1 MILVT
6 VGILGN
12 IFRMAEQDYSPKV
25 RTTFIGMTSILTL
38 LVYTKLAPPVITA
51 SIPTVG
57 NDGAARQNS
66 LPETIKSSIFTVMNQ
81 DNTITTQILAGDLHN
96 VYDANTP
103 APLNTLGGN
112 QRAVSAPHGSLQST
126 AMTNTP
132 IPQKSINMAMEN
144 ARLTGQ
150 DSPVITETLGVIDE
164 HITEMN
170 TPRSSLLA
178 SPRNKGNDSGSEYS
192 SHVDHRLS
200 YITGNET
207 DEEDTLTPEQV
218 VNWNPRQAAQYLHE
232 IGVEQRHCDIFQ
244 EQEITGEVLLNLE
257 KSELFMP
264 ELDLGPIGRRLATWH
279 KIKAFQEEVKSKRGA
294 ATPSVTGSTSA
305 SVPSVNGSSFARTM
319 DPAYRSASYRYSQQ
333 NSPMILE
340 DDSSLLIQSVDPA
353 ARPSAAA
360 ARELNHSRRH
370 SSMDYAK
377 SDRGTPPVSPGT
389 STQPFFHRPQGS
401 FDKNWTLPT
410 VPISTGGKPPRAS
423 TMLGFGAL
431 GMVSPGLPLIGDRRA
446 MTSSTVDLAKKQS
459 AAAATDID
467 RGYLSSGEAESGR
480 SKIRNLLRKSQPNS
494 ANHSRQN
501 SGNNDTRSILSTGT
515 SATKRHSR
523 FGSAGS
529 IFGTLDRQL
538 EFHPTL
544 GHQTV
549 PPSPPLSRTDSK
561 ALARAES
568 TVSRSRT
575 LSLRNSSSASGPNT
589 ATTLAGVGI
598 ATFSPSTPLTA
609 PAAIANASTTADAT
623 PLVTKLDYAESPTS
637 LTSKSNPVSPIIKS
651 ESFGPLSRMTSTL
664 RSGKRSSSEAVTN
677 IEKSQISSPMVPST
691 VAEAPLQS
699 PARTGSTSP
708 SAASKS
714 IEMDTT
720 PDTSIKGAAPMA
732 ATRAISGSK
741 RSKNKKDT
749 SAYKSLQTISPE
761 QAIEGCS
768 HSGWMHKK
776 SAKMTSTFKSRYF
789 VLKDKRLSYFY
800 TLEDT
805 VEKGLIDINAHRVE
819 QVEHD
824 LVTSLY
830 ATLSGTKSG
839 PTSPA
844 YAPSATGT
852 TTPNATQSQA
862 GPFFFKL
869 VPPKT
874 GLSRAVQFTRPAV
887 HFFAVDNYE
896 EGREWFLALKKASI
910 DRDESQ
916 PVATTYS
923 QKTISLAKAQEQR
936 HRPPA
941 LMNTE
946 ELPEPKMQDTNANSE
961 EPVQINNDAL
971 TTEESKSSPH
981 QVSQVSA
988 EYIVN
993 EHPVAGATIP
1003 HEGPMEVTA
1012 EDTAGVAPVSETA
1025 SSFQRP
1031 QSEQPN
1037 GSMDDQNKTS
1047 PTLRLVRSLSGGL
1060 GQHNEV
1066 AEEILA
1072 D

>member
-12 IFRMAEQDYSPKV
+12 ISKMAEQDCFLKV
-25 RTTFIGMTSILTL
+25 KIAFINMTSILTSP
-38 LVYTKLAPPVITA
+38 VYTKPAPPAIAA
-51 SIPTVG
+51 SIPTAG
-57 NDGAARQNS
+57 NTGAARQSS

-81 DNTITTQILAGDLHN
+81 DNTITTQILPGDLHS

-112 QRAVSAPHGSLQST
+112 QRAVSAPHGSLQFIAS
-126 AMTNTP
+126 AGVPMS
-132 IPQKSINMAMEN
+132 QKNMNMAMEN

-218 VNWNPRQAAQYLHE
+218 VNWNPAQAAQYLHE

-279 KIKAFQEEVKSKRGA
+279 KIKAFQEEVKSKRGP

-305 SVPSVNGSSFARTM
+305 SVPSVNGSSFVRTM
-319 DPAYRSASYRYSQQ
+319 DPAYRSSSYRFSQQ

-340 DDSSLLIQSVDPA
+340 DNSALLIQSVDPA
-353 ARPSAAA
+353 VRPSAAA

-401 FDKNWTLPT
+401 FDKNWMLPT
-410 VPISTGGKPPRAS
+410 IPISAGEKLPRAS

-431 GMVSPGLPLIGDRRA
+431 GMASPGLPLVGNRRA
-446 MTSSTVDLAKKQS
+446 MTSSTLDLAKNHPS
-459 AAAATDID
+459 ATAAVDLD
-467 RGYLSSGEAESGR
+467 RGYLSSGEAETGR
-480 SKIRNLLRKSQPNS
+480 SRIRNLLRKSQPNS

-501 SGNNDTRSILSTGT
+501 SGNNDARSILSTGT
-515 SATKRHSR
+515 GATKRHSR

-529 IFGTLDRQL
+529 IFGALDRQL

-544 GHQTV
+544 GHQTA

-568 TVSRSRT
+568 RT
-575 LSLRNSSSASGPNT
+575 LSLRDSSSASVPST
-589 ATTLAGVGI
+589 TTTLAGVGKS
-598 ATFSPSTPLTA
+598 AFSPSAPLTA
-609 PAAIANASTTADAT
+609 PAAIPSATNTTDAT

-637 LTSKSNPVSPIIKS
+637 LTTKSNPVSPLIKS
-651 ESFGPLSRMTSTL
+651 EGFGPLSRMTSTL

-677 IEKSQISSPMVPST
+677 IEKSQISSPVVPAT
-691 VAEAPLQS
+691 VAEVPLQS

-720 PDTSIKGAAPMA
+720 PDASIKGAASA
-732 ATRAISGSK
+732 TATRAVSAGTK

-761 QAIEGCS
+761 QAVEGCS

-800 TLEDT
+800 SLEDKA
-805 VEKGLIDINAHRVE
+805 EKGLIDINAHRVE

-844 YAPSATGT
+844 YPPSATGT

-869 VPPKT
+869 VPPRT

-946 ELPEPKMQDTNANSE
+946 ELLEPKVEDMNANSE
-961 EPVQINNDAL
+961 EPAQINHDSL
-971 TTEESKSSPH
+971 TTEESKNFPSETSQGAIERIFSGH
-981 QVSQVSA
+981 QA
-988 EYIVN
+988 K
-993 EHPVAGATIP
+993 GATTP
-1003 HEGPMEVTA
+1003 HEGPMEANT
-1012 EDTAGVAPVSETA
+1012 EDTAKVPPVSEA
-1025 SSFQRP
+1025 VSSPQRP

-1037 GSMDDQNKTS
+1037 GSVNDQNKAS

-1066 AEEILA
+1066 AEEISA